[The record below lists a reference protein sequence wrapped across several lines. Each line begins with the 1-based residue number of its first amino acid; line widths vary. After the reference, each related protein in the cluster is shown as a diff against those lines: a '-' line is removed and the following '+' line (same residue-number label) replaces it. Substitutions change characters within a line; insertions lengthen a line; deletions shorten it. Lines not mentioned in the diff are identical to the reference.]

1 MNKSELENNQLLM
14 GTLVHLV
21 EEWARMRGL
30 LTADVKPEMQMLKLV
45 EEVGETAKALAYED
59 KWGLKDGIGDCLVC
73 LIVLAKQK
81 DLTIDEC
88 LLAAYEEIKDRTGTL
103 ENGLFKKDE

>member
-1 MNKSELENNQLLM
+1 MSLENNQLLM
-14 GTLVHLV
+14 GTLVFQI

-30 LTADVKPEMQMLKLV
+30 LTADVRPEMQMLKLV

-59 KWGLKDGIGDCLVC
+59 MWGLKDGIGDCLVC

-81 DLTIDEC
+81 DLTLDEC
-88 LLAAYEEIKDRTGTL
+88 LAAAYEEIKDRTGTL

>member
-1 MNKSELENNQLLM
+1 VNVLIEN
-14 GTLVHLV
+14 V

-59 KWGLKDGIGDCLVC
+59 MWGLKDGIGDCLVC

-81 DLTIDEC
+81 GLTIEEC
-88 LLAAYEEIKDRTGTL
+88 LEAAYEEIKYRKGKL

>member
-1 MNKSELENNQLLM
+1 MNVLIEN
-14 GTLVHLV
+14 V

-30 LTADVKPEMQMLKLV
+30 LTADVRPEMQMLKLV

-59 KWGLKDGIGDCLVC
+59 MWGLKDGIGDCLVC

-81 DLTIDEC
+81 GFTIDEC

>member
-1 MNKSELENNQLLM
+1 MNKSELENNQMLM
-14 GTLVHLV
+14 GTLVYLV
-21 EEWARMRGL
+21 EEWAWNRGL
-30 LTADVKPEMQMLKLV
+30 LSGDVKPEMQMLKLV

>member
-1 MNKSELENNQLLM
+1 MNVLIEN
-14 GTLVHLV
+14 V

-59 KWGLKDGIGDCLVC
+59 MWGLKDGIGDCLVC

-81 DLTIDEC
+81 GLTIEEC
-88 LLAAYEEIKDRTGTL
+88 LEAAYEEIKYRKGKL

>member
-1 MNKSELENNQLLM
+1 
-14 GTLVHLV
+14 
-21 EEWARMRGL
+21 
-30 LTADVKPEMQMLKLV
+30 
-45 EEVGETAKALAYED
+45 
-59 KWGLKDGIGDCLVC
+59 VC

>member
-1 MNKSELENNQLLM
+1 MSLENNRMLM
-14 GTLVHLV
+14 GTIILV

-30 LTADVKPEMQMLKLV
+30 LTHSVKPEMQMLKLV
-45 EEVGETAKALAYED
+45 EEVGETAKALAYD
-59 KWGLKDGIGDCLVC
+59 DMWSLKDGIGDCLVC

-81 DLTIDEC
+81 DLTIEEC
-88 LLAAYEEIKDRTGTL
+88 LAAAYEEIKDRTGTL

>member
-1 MNKSELENNQLLM
+1 MNVLIEN
-14 GTLVHLV
+14 V

-30 LTADVKPEMQMLKLV
+30 LTADVRPEMQMLKLV

-59 KWGLKDGIGDCLVC
+59 MWGLKDGIGDCLVC

-81 DLTIDEC
+81 GLTIDEC
-88 LLAAYEEIKDRTGTL
+88 LAAAYEEIKDRTGTL

>member
-1 MNKSELENNQLLM
+1 MSLENNQMLM

-30 LTADVKPEMQMLKLV
+30 LTADVRPEMQMLKLV

-59 KWGLKDGIGDCLVC
+59 KWSLKDGIGDCLVC

-81 DLTIDEC
+81 GLTIDEC
-88 LLAAYEEIKDRTGTL
+88 LAAAYEEIKDRTGTL